1 MSHKPNLNKDTNQS
15 KAYIK
20 YSGLAFQILAFI
32 FLGTWGGMKIDQ
44 WLSLKV
50 PLFTIAF
57 SMLALI
63 GSLIYLVKSLPK
75 S

>member
-1 MSHKPNLNKDTNQS
+1 MSQKPDPSKDTNRPNP
-15 KAYIK
+15 YIK

-32 FLGTWGGMKIDQ
+32 FLGTWGGMKIDA
-44 WLSLKV
+44 WLSLEI
-50 PLFTIAF
+50 PIFTIAL